1 MEQRRLENH
10 KAFKG
15 AYISTS
21 LIMPST
27 KEKPLIL
34 YTWIIY
40 SSTGVMSMQEDN
52 MGREQTFY
60 HVNHEL
66 DLFKS
71 LILEPLTTS
80 QRRV

>member
-1 MEQRRLENH
+1 MKQRQLENH
-10 KAFKG
+10 RAFKG

-21 LIMPST
+21 IIMPTT
-27 KEKPLIL
+27 KEKPIIL

-40 SSTGVMSMQEDN
+40 SSIGVMSMQEDN

-66 DLFKS
+66 DFKMNY
-71 LILEPLTTS
+71 PPT
-80 QRRV
+80 

>member
-1 MEQRRLENH
+1 
-10 KAFKG
+10 
-15 AYISTS
+15 
-21 LIMPST
+21 
-27 KEKPLIL
+27 
-34 YTWIIY
+34 
-40 SSTGVMSMQEDN
+40 MQEDN

-71 LILEPLTTS
+71 LILKLLTTS